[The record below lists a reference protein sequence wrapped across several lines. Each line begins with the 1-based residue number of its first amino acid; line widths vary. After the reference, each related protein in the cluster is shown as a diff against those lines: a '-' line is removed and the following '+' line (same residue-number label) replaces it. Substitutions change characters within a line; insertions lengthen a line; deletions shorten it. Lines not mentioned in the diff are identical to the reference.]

1 MALSRTGSLSLVI
14 LVGALT
20 SSCATAYKQS
30 IGANREQSKSRVF
43 TADMNI
49 VWQAVLDS
57 LKSTRLDVSN
67 REAGI
72 VQTKW
77 TDNTAERNFS
87 DAEGGTLPYVKA
99 QFRFRVSLLRGMLG
113 GTPAIKVSVQREQL
127 VQRDALDEL
136 RHQESDLIEEKTLI
150 YRIGRIVKVKTE
162 LARLEEERTQQEL
175 NQSEFLQDG
184 GNTAGS
190 LDQGPPLEEGP
201 VGDAPPVADDL
212 PPPLEGEDGFT
223 PNVEEP

>member
-1 MALSRTGSLSLVI
+1 MALSLKHSLPLVV
-14 LVGALT
+14 LAGFTAT
-20 SSCATAYKQS
+20 SCTTAYKQS
-30 IGANREQSKSRVF
+30 IGANREQVKSRVF

-67 REAGI
+67 REAGV

-87 DAEGGTLPYVKA
+87 DSEGGTFPYVKA
-99 QFRFRVSLLRGMLG
+99 QYRFRVSLLRGMLG
-113 GTPAIKVSVQREQL
+113 GTPAIKVSIQREQL

-136 RHQESDLIEEKTLI
+136 RHQESDLIEEKTLL

-175 NQSEFLQDG
+175 NQSEFLQEG
-184 GNTAGS
+184 GTTSGS

-201 VGDAPPVADDL
+201 VGEAPPADL
-212 PPPLEGEDGFT
+212 PPPLDGDAGGFI
-223 PNVEEP
+223 PDAEEP